1 MPSAPLAVMP
11 FDPVI
16 VSPAS
21 TGTQLNSTI
30 SASATNRLD
39 VLKRLRIIKHKP
51 TPRSGQDSGLSKS
64 KSGEGEI
71 SKQNRDH
78 GWILCHR
85 QKARWCV
92 RLGFLLVGSPPI
104 F

>member
-30 SASATNRLD
+30 SASATTRLD

-64 KSGEGEI
+64 KAGE
-71 SKQNRDH
+71 
-78 GWILCHR
+78 
-85 QKARWCV
+85 V
-92 RLGFLLVGSPPI
+92 
-104 F
+104 

>member
-11 FDPVI
+11 FDPLI

-21 TGTQLNSTI
+21 TGAELNRTI

-51 TPRSGQDSGLSKS
+51 TPRSGQDSGL
-64 KSGEGEI
+64 
-71 SKQNRDH
+71 
-78 GWILCHR
+78 L
-85 QKARWCV
+85 KANQAR
-92 RLGFLLVGSPPI
+92 RKYQTKTETMAGFYVTGRGQFVAFALHFYSW
-104 F
+104 FFQFH